1 MKRPVQEMYA
11 ATFVADMNASC
22 RFYELLGFTVLISGQ
37 APDGA
42 GAWTVVRNGKY
53 SVLLAWVSPPLD
65 VPKFPLLFDIFYD
78 DLDAVIADLREGGV
92 EVEHGGHPAHAL
104 GGEAR
109 IVDPDGNTLLIA
121 QREASASQVP
131 TPDKSPHF
139 SVLREAAEAVS
150 ARGGSRTRCQ
160 AYDADHKACQQ
171 KADVKL
177 ADSAGDSVWACLDH
191 ADELLVTVPGAFI
204 TNQNDQGIAAY
215 LAHRRG

>member
-22 RFYELLGFTVLISGQ
+22 RFYELLGFTVLISGTS
-37 APDGA
+37 PG
-42 GAWTVVRNGKY
+42 GAWTVMRNSHY

-65 VPKFPLLFDIFYD
+65 LPKFPLLFDFFYD
-78 DLDAVIADLREGGV
+78 DVDAVIADLRDGGV
-92 EVEHGGHPAHAL
+92 EVEHGGHPEHAL

-109 IVDPDGNTLLIA
+109 IVDPDGNTVLIS
-121 QREASASQVP
+121 QREPSPTQVP
-131 TPDKSPHF
+131 TPVESPHF
-139 SVLREAAEAVS
+139 SLLREAADAVS

-160 AYDADHKACQQ
+160 AYDADHKPCQQ

-191 ADELLVTVPGAFI
+191 ADELLVTVPGSFI
-204 TNQNDQGIAAY
+204 TNQTDQGIVAY